1 MEEREPGGDKRR
13 ADSMFALIDEQHAS
27 KLSVKDFCQ
36 QNNLSEGTFYYWRK
50 KYLDGAKPVND
61 RHVGNFSLLQVDD
74 QINSSSELFAEYKGL
89 KLYRQVPVSYLK
101 ELIS

>member
-1 MEEREPGGDKRR
+1 MEARLPGGDKRR
-13 ADSMFALIDEQHAS
+13 AEAMFALVQDQHDS
-27 KLSVKDFCQ
+27 KLSVKNFCE

-50 KYLDGAKPVND
+50 KYLDTAKPATD
-61 RHVGNFSLLQVDD
+61 RHMGNFSLLQVDD
-74 QINSSSELFAEYKGL
+74 QTGSSSELFAEYKGL